1 MSVSKPNTQK
11 GNTPINTW
19 KRFARDVR
27 AGKCKLLKELPKFDN
42 SILVAGCQRSGTTA
56 LSRVITT
63 SNGMVNYWF
72 GKDDELDAALILSGN
87 VYHVPRGRY
96 CFQTTYL
103 NECYIEYFDHLQ
115 KHRLIWIIRNPFSV
129 IYSMMYN
136 WGSFAFNE
144 LFDACGAPLLGEEES
159 RNYVRFGRIVVP
171 RLRRACLSYN
181 GKVSQIFQLLD
192 RFSNDRIIVTEYDE
206 LVKHS
211 SHILPKLYD
220 FIALDYK
227 SEYSS
232 KLHVDSVNK
241 SKHLSQ
247 KEKRIIQNYC
257 IPIYEKARTF
267 SIK

>member
-87 VYHVPRGRY
+87 VHHVPRGRY

-171 RLRRACLSYN
+171 RLRESCA
-181 GKVSQIFQLLD
+181 
-192 RFSNDRIIVTEYDE
+192 TPA
-206 LVKHS
+206 S
-211 SHILPKLYD
+211 S
-220 FIALDYK
+220 
-227 SEYSS
+227 
-232 KLHVDSVNK
+232 
-241 SKHLSQ
+241 
-247 KEKRIIQNYC
+247 R
-257 IPIYEKARTF
+257 
-267 SIK
+267 